1 MLWIGGLDV
10 LVPGYFVAA
19 LLLGGGEV
27 LGVGGELSLRCW
39 LSIGLE
45 FPSGPEF

>member
-10 LVPGYFVAA
+10 LVPGYFAAA

-27 LGVGGELSLRCW
+27 LRVGGELSLRCW
-39 LSIGLE
+39 VSIGPE